1 MENYLDKLP
10 DVIDSVATNQ
20 FYPNLLSWL
29 SSFIAFDNAIVYS
42 FEKNAPPRFLSKV
55 EKRNSD
61 SVNRI
66 YQRGAYLMDPFY
78 QELQKGGGSQV
89 LTLRE
94 LAPKGFYHTDYYL
107 NFYRKTGWCDEAGL
121 LLEITPDRQLGIFFG
136 NEDEPFLS
144 EKSTQAP
151 LKEAF
156 EIIRSMAKLHKEV
169 SPNDVSHHY
178 RLADMQTHFGLTPRE
193 CEVVELILEGKGSPQ
208 IAESLFISLGT
219 VKNHRKNI
227 YQKLDIRSQAELFNL
242 LMSHHHYSSYRHRL
256 C

>member
-1 MENYLDKLP
+1 
-10 DVIDSVATNQ
+10 
-20 FYPNLLSWL
+20 
-29 SSFIAFDNAIVYS
+29 
-42 FEKNAPPRFLSKV
+42 
-55 EKRNSD
+55 
-61 SVNRI
+61 
-66 YQRGAYLMDPFY
+66 
-78 QELQKGGGSQV
+78 
-89 LTLRE
+89 
-94 LAPKGFYHTDYYL
+94 
-107 NFYRKTGWCDEAGL
+107 
-121 LLEITPDRQLGIFFG
+121 
-136 NEDEPFLS
+136 
-144 EKSTQAP
+144 
-151 LKEAF
+151 
-156 EIIRSMAKLHKEV
+156 MAKLHKEV